1 MIINHLL
8 TGMILHVDVLLLTI
22 IWRFLNQKDPFFLEK
37 VYNLQF
43 QETILLMVFDFQGS
57 VKKTLPVHSGQS
69 QITPLYIYILY
80 TKLNIFM
87 PDGKLMEIWEHLLE
101 NQGEKTWMNLGSN
114 PVSSKETTW
123 KTTKKNIQRSTPH
136 IGAKM
141 MLKSMFIKG
150 CKLLR
155 KKTS

>member
-37 VYNLQF
+37 VYNLQL

-57 VKKTLPVHSGQS
+57 VKKTLPVHSRWVWAKS
-69 QITPLYIYILY
+69 NKSYVY
-80 TKLNIFM
+80 TLNILM
-87 PDGKLMEIWEHLLE
+87 PDGKLMEIFRTSSWTSGGENLNEHWFQSGFIKGKNLE
-101 NQGEKTWMNLGSN
+101 SHLKHKL
-114 PVSSKETTW
+114 
-123 KTTKKNIQRSTPH
+123 STPH